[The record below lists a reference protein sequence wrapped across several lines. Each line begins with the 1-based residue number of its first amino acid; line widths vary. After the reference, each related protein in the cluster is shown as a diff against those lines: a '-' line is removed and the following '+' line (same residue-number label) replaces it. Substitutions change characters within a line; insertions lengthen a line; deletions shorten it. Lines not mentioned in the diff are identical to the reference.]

1 MSTALLDARSSVT
14 SDSDAAAAGRA
25 AGGTAVADDVADDGL
40 YATLGPNPT
49 LLDRLVFPLRVQHAY
64 IRRLAAAFSVQYI
77 LAVGSVYGISQ
88 GMGEGFC
95 ESHPGLTRCP
105 PPPLLAGSH
114 PPAACRPLHVRLL
127 RRRRAEDQPGP
138 RCGGVRPRPR
148 PLGDEIPLRDDE
160 RRLADLGVPPGPLLR
175 DLRRARHGRVAVA
188 GV

>member
-14 SDSDAAAAGRA
+14 SDSAAAAAGRA
-25 AGGTAVADDVADDGL
+25 AGGSADDGAAGF

-105 PPPLLAGSH
+105 PPPPAGWVSPASCLQTTSRSTST
-114 PPAACRPLHVRLL
+114 PPTC
-127 RRRRAEDQPGP
+127 
-138 RCGGVRPRPR
+138 
-148 PLGDEIPLRDDE
+148 
-160 RRLADLGVPPGPLLR
+160 
-175 DLRRARHGRVAVA
+175 
-188 GV
+188 

>member
-25 AGGTAVADDVADDGL
+25 AGGTAVADDGL

-95 ESHPGLTRCP
+95 ESRVAQPRP
-105 PPPLLAGSH
+105 DPL
-114 PPAACRPLHVRLL
+114 PPA
-127 RRRRAEDQPGP
+127 
-138 RCGGVRPRPR
+138 
-148 PLGDEIPLRDDE
+148 
-160 RRLADLGVPPGPLLR
+160 PP
-175 DLRRARHGRVAVA
+175 A
-188 GV
+188 GWVSPASCLQTTSRSTSTPPTC

>member
-25 AGGTAVADDVADDGL
+25 AGGTAVADDGL

-105 PPPLLAGSH
+105 PPPLLVSPASCLQTTSRSTST
-114 PPAACRPLHVRLL
+114 PPTC
-127 RRRRAEDQPGP
+127 
-138 RCGGVRPRPR
+138 
-148 PLGDEIPLRDDE
+148 
-160 RRLADLGVPPGPLLR
+160 
-175 DLRRARHGRVAVA
+175 
-188 GV
+188 